1 MKTRNEKMKVS
12 ALTCAVQGALAVM
25 FAMPLVAHAEDA
37 GDEVAAMR
45 RPVNT
50 VEAGVNVTSDKSTK
64 FGEYNGLKNKDGSF
78 IGNFSLRGGDAYD
91 SKTGSYRYEF
101 SGKDVGTTSREFT
114 GSASNQGTW
123 NFAFGYDELTHYT
136 TNNYQTPLIGS
147 AGGNSFVLPS
157 IATYGVIYKNPT
169 NGTRPLGTACVDGA
183 TNPTCVGGFQVGTG
197 SKYLT
202 PAQLAAMNTVDVNN
216 TRKNANFLV
225 GYNIDHQW
233 SVQFD
238 YNHLKQDGAKLMGT
252 GSTSSP
258 AVSNTVGPIYGN
270 VSAAAG
276 LWSKEANMVIMNPSN
291 YTTDTF
297 NLGVNWVGD
306 SAHVHATYAGSL
318 FKDAYNGLSWQSP
331 FVDNQ
336 TLALALP
343 GSFITNSISTAP
355 SNQFH
360 QFNLN
365 GGFTLTPTTKLVG
378 GISRGINKQ
387 NEAFNND
394 PAFLITAAPVNAAG
408 IAQTS
413 LNGKVV
419 TNHADLKLTDKSIKD
434 LALSAGLKYNERDNQ
449 SPSMRM
455 SFQDLRSGAV
465 GANTWRVVNTP
476 NSNKSTLFDLGAEY
490 RLDKGQSLRLG
501 YEHEDIKRWCN
512 GVLPTLAA
520 ASGAGAVA
528 AGLNVTMPIGTIPG
542 CVLTPSSKED
552 RIGLTYKMKPKDDLS
567 IIADLQH
574 AQRKSSTDWNF
585 VNPLGTT
592 GQLGTTAQFLG
603 NGTINA
609 GNYYGFRTYFD
620 ASRDQDLLK
629 LRANWTA
636 TEAWSFAVAGR
647 FENNKYNDSPLGV
660 QNGKSLSLNFDT
672 TYIYSEK
679 GSISAFV
686 STSDRSRT
694 NISGGAS
701 NAAALATTT
710 SVGPIV
716 DVNQYSNVLHETS
729 TIIGLNLKQ
738 QLTEA
743 WDLASDLSYS
753 TDKSGYTTMVPYALS
768 LTPTVAA
775 GACGLTN
782 VLSCG
787 STPTIQSDAI
797 TLNVI
802 GGYKIDKSSKV
813 KMAYT
818 YQHLRSNDYYYN
830 GYEYGSTP
838 SATMP
843 TNQQAPSYTQ
853 HSVGVVYI
861 YSFN

>member
-12 ALTCAVQGALAVM
+12 ALTYAVQGALAVM
-25 FAMPLVAHAEDA
+25 FAMPMIAHAEDA
-37 GDEVAAMR
+37 SDEVAVMR

-91 SKTGSYRYEF
+91 SKTGNYRYEF

-123 NFAFGYDELTHYT
+123 SFTFGYDELTHYT
-136 TNNYQTPLIGS
+136 TNNYQTPLVGA
-147 AGGNSFVLPS
+147 AGGNRFTVPAGFGFINTAGSALAIGTTGCP
-157 IATYGVIYKNPT
+157 ATTPNCVAGVVGQQ
-169 NGTRPLGTACVDGA
+169 GTRQLTA
-183 TNPTCVGGFQVGTG
+183 
-197 SKYLT
+197 
-202 PAQLAAMNTVDVNN
+202 AQLAAMNTVDVNN
-216 TRKNANFLV
+216 TRKNANFAAL
-225 GYNIDHQW
+225 YNVDHQW

-238 YNHLKQDGAKLMGT
+238 YNHLKQDGAKLISSG
-252 GSTSSP
+252 TSSN
-258 AVSNTVGPIYGN
+258 ALLNTAGGYTQTAAQLFTREANTV
-270 VSAAAG
+270 
-276 LWSKEANMVIMNPSN
+276 LMNPSN

-306 SAHVHATYAGSL
+306 SAHLHATYAGSL
-318 FKDAYNGLSWQSP
+318 FKDAYNGLYWQSP
-331 FVDNQ
+331 FIGNPSN
-336 TLALALP
+336 LSALP
-343 GSFITNSISTAP
+343 TAYLTNALSTAP

-365 GGFTLTPTTKLVG
+365 GGYALTSTTKLVG
-378 GISRGINKQ
+378 GVSRGINKQ
-387 NEAFNND
+387 NDAFNND
-394 PAFLITAAPVNAAG
+394 PSFMIIAAPVNAAG
-408 IAQTS
+408 AIQTS

-419 TNHADLKLTDKSIKD
+419 TNHADLKLTDKSFKD
-434 LALSAGLKYNERDNQ
+434 LALSAGFKYNERDNQ

-455 SFQDLRSGAV
+455 SFNDLRGTGA
-465 GANTWRVVNTP
+465 ATTWQVVNTP
-476 NSNKSTLFDLGAEY
+476 NSNKSTLLDLGAEY

-520 ASGAGAVA
+520 
-528 AGLNVTMPIGTIPG
+528 VTTTALANLPLGSVPG
-542 CVLTPSSKED
+542 CALTPSSKED
-552 RIGLTYKMKPKDDLS
+552 RIGLTYKMKPRDDLS

-574 AQRKSSTDWNF
+574 AQRKSATDWFF
-585 VNPLGTT
+585 VNPLGIT
-592 GQLGTTAQFLG
+592 GQLGLVSRILG
-603 NGTINA
+603 NGAVNA
-609 GNYYGFRTYFD
+609 GNYYGFKTWFD

-636 TEAWSFAVAGR
+636 TEAWSFAAAGR
-647 FENNKYNDSPLGV
+647 YEDNRYKDSPLGV
-660 QNGKSLSLNFDT
+660 QNGRNWSLNFDT

-701 NAAALATTT
+701 NAAALATL
-710 SVGPIV
+710 SSLGPIV
-716 DVNQYSNVLHETS
+716 DVNQFTNVLKETS

-787 STPTIQSDAI
+787 STPAIQSDTI
-797 TLNVI
+797 TLNVV
-802 GGYKIDKSSKV
+802 GGYKIDKASKV

-830 GYEYGSTP
+830 GYQYGSTP
-838 SATMP
+838 SAMMP

-853 HSVGVVYI
+853 HSVGVVYT